1 MFEYENHSKIF
12 LDIETIPD
20 GESNFEELP
29 TKKEYFK
36 ENKKTKEQLKLEVP
50 KSYKKEETI
59 QKWIDEEYV
68 KQDSVLEEQY
78 QKLIDECDAEYKS
91 RSLHSLKGRIFCIA
105 VAINDKPTDIIK
117 YDVNEKIILEQLE
130 AYIDGN
136 LGKDKYHVI
145 WIGKNFTAFD
155 LMFIWHR
162 SIKYGLT
169 NLMNILPTGKWTK
182 QIQDVGDIWNLY
194 QYGKHDKLDDIAKY
208 LGLGGKVGM
217 TGAKVF
223 DYFLANK
230 YDEIHEYCKGD
241 VDLTRKIY
249 YKLNGWNLDT
259 LEREIPI
266 QE

>member
-1 MFEYENHSKIF
+1 MFEHENHSKIF
-12 LDIETIPD
+12 LDIETLPGDEI
-20 GESNFEELP
+20 NYEEL
-29 TKKEYFK
+29 
-36 ENKKTKEQLKLEVP
+36 KTKEELKELVP
-50 KSYKKEETI
+50 KSYTGKKAEDWIEKTFTEQTDKLNEEHRKKALNSI
-59 QKWIDEEYV
+59 Q
-68 KQDSVLEEQY
+68 
-78 QKLIDECDAEYKS
+78 
-91 RSLHSLKGRIFCIA
+91 GRIFCIA

-136 LGKDKYHVI
+136 LGKDKYHAI

-169 NLMNILPTGKWTK
+169 NLMNILPTEKWTK
-182 QIQDVGDIWNLY
+182 QIQDVGDMWNLY

-217 TGAKVF
+217 TGAEVY

-249 YKLNGWNLDT
+249 YKLNGWNLGT
-259 LEREIPI
+259 LEKEIPI